1 MSELDEETQRWTI
14 DVRRD
19 LHRHPHLTA
28 EEEGTQAMIQGYLDQ
43 LDIPHSPIADTGV
56 IATIEG
62 ASPGRTIALRADI
75 DALRITEKETELN
88 AEYISENQGVMHA
101 CGHDGHVAMVLG
113 AAKVLAARRDQLK
126 GNVVLI
132 FQPHEEAHPGG
143 APTVIEDGGLDNVDA
158 IIGFHIMG
166 YIESGIIATK
176 PGAFMAHLRTFE
188 VTISGKSGHHMDPDK
203 CIDPIVM
210 AARFINTIERDVA
223 NALDPT
229 HPFTLGFGQFLGGTQ
244 FNQTPDHVFISGTF
258 RTFDEDDADMMEEV
272 MDRNLRS
279 QVEAFTK
286 DPEEELPAVRLRI
299 TEGYPVL
306 ENDPDLARWAVDV
319 LREEQLVVDP
329 IPRLNFGGEDFAYYC
344 EKVPGLFMFLG
355 TNNPAKGITAV
366 NHSSRFDIDEDVLA
380 LGVRAFLALVD
391 DFLKEA

>member
-1 MSELDEETQRWTI
+1 MPELDEETSQWVI
-14 DVRRD
+14 DVRRQ
-19 LHRHPHLTA
+19 LHRHPDLTG
-28 EEEGTQAMIQGYLDQ
+28 EEEGTQELIAGYLED
-43 LDIPHSPIADTGV
+43 LGIPHIPIAGTGL
-56 IATIEG
+56 IARIEG
-62 ASPGRTIALRADI
+62 AIPGRTIALRADI
-75 DALRITEKETELN
+75 DALRINETETERN
-88 AEYISENQGVMHA
+88 ADYISQKQGVMHA

-113 AAKVLAARRDQLK
+113 AAKVLAARTDDLR

-143 APTVIEDGGLDNVDA
+143 ARDVDEEGGLEGVDA
-158 IIGFHIMG
+158 ILGFHIMG
-166 YIESGIIATK
+166 YIDSGIIATK

-188 VTISGKSGHHMDPDK
+188 VTITGRSGHHMDPDQ

-210 AARFINTIERDVA
+210 GARFVDTIERDVA

-229 HPFTLGFGQFLGGTQ
+229 HPFTLGFGQFLAGTQ

-258 RTFDEDDADMMEEV
+258 RTFDMEDAETMEMV

-279 QVEAFTK
+279 QVEAFTR
-286 DPEEELPAVRLRI
+286 DPEEELPSVRLRI

-329 IPRLNFGGEDFAYYC
+329 IPRLNFGAEDFAHYC
-344 EKVPGLFMFLG
+344 TRVPGLFMFLG
-355 TNNPAKGITAV
+355 TNNPGKGITAV

-380 LGVRAFLALVD
+380 IGVRAYLALVE
-391 DFLKEA
+391 DFLGAE

>member
-1 MSELDEETQRWTI
+1 MPKLDEETEGWMVE
-14 DVRRD
+14 VRRE
-19 LHRHPHLTA
+19 LHRNPHITG
-28 EEEGTQAMIQGYLDQ
+28 EEEGTQEMIAGYLED
-43 LDIPHSPIADTGV
+43 LGIPHIPIAGTGL
-56 IATIEG
+56 IARIEG
-62 ASPGRTIALRADI
+62 AIPGRTIALRADI
-75 DALRITEKETELN
+75 DALRINETETERN
-88 AEYISENQGVMHA
+88 ADYVSRRQGVMHA

-113 AAKVLAARRDQLK
+113 AAKVLAARADDLR

-143 APTVIEDGGLDNVDA
+143 AQDVIEEGGLEGVDA
-158 IIGFHIMG
+158 ILGFHIMG

-188 VTISGKSGHHMDPDK
+188 VTITGRSGHHMDPDA

-210 AARFINTIERDVA
+210 GARFVNTIERDVA

-258 RTFDEDDADMMEEV
+258 RTFDMEDAETMEMV

-286 DPEEELPAVRLRI
+286 DPEEELPSVRLRI

-344 EKVPGLFMFLG
+344 QKVPGLFMFLG
-355 TNNPAKGITAV
+355 TNNPSKGITAV

-380 LGVRAFLALVD
+380 LGVRAYLALVE
-391 DFLKEA
+391 DFLGGD

>member
-1 MSELDEETQRWTI
+1 MPDIDEETQQWTI

-19 LHRHPHLTA
+19 LHRHPHLTGD
-28 EEEGTQAMIQGYLDQ
+28 EEGTQAIIQGYLDQ
-43 LDIPHSPIADTGV
+43 LDIPHRPIAGTGV

-62 ASPGRTIALRADI
+62 AIPGRTIALRADI
-75 DALRITEKETELN
+75 DALRITEIETEHN
-88 AEYISENQGVMHA
+88 ADYISETSGVMHA

-113 AAKVLAARRDQLK
+113 AARVLAADRDDLR

-143 APTVIEDGGLDNVDA
+143 AATVIEHGGLEGVEA
-158 IIGFHIMG
+158 ILGFHIMG

-188 VTISGKSGHHMDPDK
+188 ITISGKSGHHMDPDA

-210 AARFINTIERDVA
+210 AARFVNTIERDVA

-229 HPFTLGFGQFLGGTQ
+229 HPFTLGFGQILGGTQ
-244 FNQTPDHVFISGTF
+244 FNQTPDHVFITGTF
-258 RTFDEDDADMMEEV
+258 RTFDVDDAELMEV
-272 MDRNLRS
+272 VLDRNLRS
-279 QVEAFTK
+279 VVEAFTL
-286 DPEEELPAVRLRI
+286 DPEEELPAVRLRV

-306 ENDPDLARWAVDV
+306 DNEPDLARWAVDV

-344 EKVPGLFMFLG
+344 QEVPGLFMFLG

-380 LGVRAFLALVD
+380 LGVRAYLALVT
-391 DFLKEA
+391 DFLKED

>member
-1 MSELDEETQRWTI
+1 MNEETIKWI
-14 DVRRD
+14 VEVRRD
-19 LHRHPHLTA
+19 LHRHPDLTGD
-28 EEEGTQAMIQGYLDQ
+28 EGGTQEIIQGYLDE
-43 LDIPHSPIADTGV
+43 LDIPHKPIAGTGI

-62 ASPGRTIALRADI
+62 AIPGRTIALRADI
-75 DALRITEKETELN
+75 DALRITEVETERN
-88 AEYISENQGVMHA
+88 ADYISRNSGVMHA
-101 CGHDGHVAMVLG
+101 CGHDGHTAIVLG
-113 AAKVLAARRDQLK
+113 AAKVLASRRDNLR

-132 FQPHEEAHPGG
+132 FQPHEESHPGG
-143 APTVIEDGGLDNVDA
+143 STTVIEEGGLEGVDA
-158 IIGFHIMG
+158 IMGFHITG

-188 VTISGKSGHHMDPDK
+188 VTISGKSGHHMDPDQ

-210 AARFINTIERDVA
+210 ASRFVNTIERDVA

-244 FNQTPDHVFISGTF
+244 FNQTPDHVFVSGTF
-258 RTFDEDDADMMEEV
+258 RTFDEEDADIMEAV

-279 QVEAFTK
+279 VVEAFTQ

-306 ENDPDLARWAVDV
+306 ANDPDLARWAVDV

-329 IPRLNFGGEDFAYYC
+329 IPRLNFGAEDFAHYC
-344 EKVPGLFMFLG
+344 NHVPGLFMFLG
-355 TNNPAKGITAV
+355 TRNEAKGITAV

-380 LGVRAFLALVD
+380 LGVRAFLALVT
-391 DFLKEA
+391 DFLGED

>member
-1 MSELDEETQRWTI
+1 MPELDEKIQRWVVE
-14 DVRRD
+14 VRRD
-19 LHRHPHLTA
+19 LHRHPHLTG
-28 EEEGTQAMIQGYLDQ
+28 EEEGTQEMIQGYLDD
-43 LDIPHSPIADTGV
+43 LDIPHRPIAETGV

-62 ASPGRTIALRADI
+62 SVPGRTIALRADI
-75 DALRITEKETELN
+75 DALRINEVETELN
-88 AEYISENQGVMHA
+88 ADYISKNQGAMHA

-113 AAKVLAARRDQLK
+113 AAKVLAARRDDIR

-143 APTVIEDGGLDNVDA
+143 APTVIEDGGLEGVDA
-158 IIGFHIMG
+158 ILGFHIMG

-188 VTISGKSGHHMDPDK
+188 VTISGRSGHHMDPDQ

-210 AARFINTIERDVA
+210 ASRFVNTIERDVA

-229 HPFTLGFGQFLGGTQ
+229 HPFTLGFGQFLL
-244 FNQTPDHVFISGTF
+244 SGTF
-258 RTFDEDDADMMEEV
+258 RTFDEDDAEIMEMV

-279 QVEAFTK
+279 VVEAFTK
-286 DPEEELPAVRLRI
+286 DPEDEVPAVRLRI

-344 EKVPGLFMFLG
+344 HKVPGLFMFLG

-366 NHSSRFDIDEDVLA
+366 NHSSRFDIDEDVLS
-380 LGVRAFLALVD
+380 LGVRAFLALVE
-391 DFLKEA
+391 DFLKED

>member
-1 MSELDEETQRWTI
+1 MDEETQNWI
-14 DVRRD
+14 VEIRRD
-19 LHRHPHLTA
+19 LHCHPDLTGD
-28 EEEGTQAMIQGYLDQ
+28 EGGTQEIIQGYLDE
-43 LDIPHSPIADTGV
+43 LDIPHKPIAGTGV

-62 ASPGRTIALRADI
+62 AIPGRTIALRADI
-75 DALRITEKETELN
+75 DALRITEVETDRN
-88 AEYISENQGVMHA
+88 ADYISRNSGVMHA
-101 CGHDGHVAMVLG
+101 CGHDGHTAMVLG
-113 AAKVLAARRDQLK
+113 AARVLASQRDNLR

-132 FQPHEEAHPGG
+132 FQPHEESHPGG
-143 APTVIEDGGLDNVDA
+143 STTVIEEGGLEGVDA
-158 IIGFHIMG
+158 IMGFHIMG

-188 VTISGKSGHHMDPDK
+188 VTISGKSGHHMDPDQ

-210 AARFINTIERDVA
+210 ASRFVNTIERDVA

-244 FNQTPDHVFISGTF
+244 FNQTPDHVFVSGTF
-258 RTFDEDDADMMEEV
+258 RTFDEDDAEIMEMV

-279 QVEAFTK
+279 VVEAFTK

-306 ENDPDLARWAVDV
+306 ANDPDLARWAVDV

-329 IPRLNFGGEDFAYYC
+329 IPRLNFGAEDFAHYC
-344 EKVPGLFMFLG
+344 NHVPGLIMFLG
-355 TNNPAKGITAV
+355 TRNEAKGITAV

-380 LGVRAFLALVD
+380 LGVRAFLALVT
-391 DFLKEA
+391 DFLGED